1 VIKLY
6 YTFSTPDSKDFIKK
20 SLFLFSGKKDF
31 VIKRTKNGKPYTDGN
46 IYFSLSHTD
55 GFTVCAVS
63 DGEIGIDA
71 EKIRPIKNKEK
82 VLLRFTDEKTQ
93 MLTDEAF
100 LEKWTAFESR
110 VKYFGEKLTVCPNAK
125 NKQINVQT
133 ISIGEYMVSIC
144 SQKKEK
150 IIKEKTDMAVFYN
163 IGNCVRKVRNFAC
176 FKQANRPAPKSGG
189 QGADAL
195 KTLFYKADILLPKAE
210 DLTKWSVVACDQYT
224 SQPEYWEKA
233 AELVGECPST
243 LNLVYPEAFLS
254 EGDARIEKINNTMQR
269 YCDEGL
275 FNLYENCFIYVERT
289 LSGDRVRKG
298 IVGAVDL
305 EDYDFHKGA
314 KSKIRATEGT
324 VMERIPPRVKIREN
338 APLELPHVM
347 LLVDDKEKLLIE
359 NIKKG
364 EKVYDFELMADGG
377 HLEGWVVDGEN
388 ADTFLENVEKFAVNA
403 PDGLVFAVGDGN
415 HSLAT
420 AKTCWENL
428 KPTLSEE
435 EKKTHPARFCL
446 VEIENIH
453 DDVLEFEPIH
463 RAVFGIED
471 KDAFLKK
478 IMQELECEPLD
489 NGGQHVVFV
498 ADGKKTDL
506 YIAKTSS
513 PLAVGTLQKYLDT
526 LTYEVD
532 YIHGEDVVEKLSNG
546 EGAVGFLLPKP
557 EKSSLFET
565 VIQDGALPRK
575 TFSMGEANEKR
586 YYMEAKKIR

>member
-1 VIKLY
+1 MIKLY
-6 YTFSTPDSKDFIKK
+6 YTFSNPDSTQFIKK
-20 SLFLFSGKKDF
+20 SLSLFSGKNDF
-31 VIKRTKNGKPYTDGN
+31 VIKRTENGKPYTDGN

-71 EKIRPIKNKEK
+71 EKICPIKNKEK

-93 MLTDEAF
+93 MLTDEDF
-100 LEKWTAFESR
+100 LKKWTAFESR

-150 IIKEKTDMAVFYN
+150 IIKEKTDMAV
-163 IGNCVRKVRNFAC
+163 
-176 FKQANRPAPKSGG
+176 
-189 QGADAL
+189 
-195 KTLFYKADILLPKAE
+195 FYKADILLPKAE

-254 EGDARIEKINNTMQR
+254 EGDARIEKINKTMQR

-289 LSGDRVRKG
+289 LSGGRVRKG
-298 IVGAVDL
+298 IVGSVDL

-388 ADTFLENVEKFAVNA
+388 ADAFLENVEKFAKNA

-463 RAVFGIED
+463 RVVFGIED
-471 KDAFLKK
+471 KDVFLKK

-586 YYMEAKKIR
+586 YYMEAKKIC